1 MTLLMNPEAPLSR
14 AQKLA
19 SGTGAWVTVGVVLVL
34 ASTAVEFF
42 APPLRQLFAG
52 DVTWR
57 SLVQT
62 VGAQA
67 VLATPNVLLAIALW
81 QLKTVLDEYERANF
95 FTNRASHAVRR
106 AGEWALWAMG
116 YKIVAAG
123 TLYGWIMQT
132 SRGIDI
138 NYESFDLGL
147 IAFAGFVMLAGRVLE
162 AATAIKQENDQIV

>member
-1 MTLLMNPEAPLSR
+1 MNPEAPLSR

-19 SGTGAWVTVGVVLVL
+19 SGAGAWVIVGVTIIL

-42 APPLRQLFAG
+42 AAPLRELFAG
-52 DVTWR
+52 AVTLR
-57 SLVQT
+57 GLIT
-62 VGAQA
+62 TIGANA
-67 VLATPNVLLAIALW
+67 VLAMPNVLLTIALW

-95 FTNRASHAVRR
+95 FTNRASHAVRS
-106 AGEWALWAMG
+106 AGEWALWAIG
-116 YKIVAAG
+116 YKIVAAQ
-123 TLYGWIMQT
+123 TLYGWITQT

-162 AATAIKQENDQIV
+162 AATAIKKENDEIV

>member
-1 MTLLMNPEAPLSR
+1 MNPEAPLSR

-19 SGTGAWVTVGVVLVL
+19 SGTGAWVVVGVTIIL
-34 ASTAVEFF
+34 ASTALEFF
-42 APPLRQLFAG
+42 APPLRQAFAG
-52 DVTWR
+52 DITWR
-57 SLVQT
+57 SLIRT
-62 VGAQA
+62 IGAQA
-67 VLATPNVLLAIALW
+67 VLAMPNVLLAIALW

-106 AGEWALWAMG
+106 AGEWALWAIG
-116 YKIVAAG
+116 YKIIAAQ
-123 TLYGWIMQT
+123 TLHGWITQT
-132 SRGIDI
+132 SRSFVI